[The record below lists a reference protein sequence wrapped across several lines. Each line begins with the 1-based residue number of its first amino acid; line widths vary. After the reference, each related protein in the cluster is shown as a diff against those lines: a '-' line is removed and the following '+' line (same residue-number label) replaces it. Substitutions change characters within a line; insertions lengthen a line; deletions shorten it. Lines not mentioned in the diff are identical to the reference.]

1 MDYINI
7 SQTIGIDTLINKK
20 LLAASAIFKHVRK
33 GEVLKLANLHN
44 VDAEVLDKIT
54 ILEIKSERI
63 KDADKVANVK
73 RELELLS
80 ASWLEAVEQDDSVRR
95 IHAELKTINEA
106 LWEIEDDIRD
116 KERAREF
123 DQVFIDLARSVYVTN
138 DQRANAKKELN
149 IYLGSEIVEEKSYQD
164 YS

>member
-1 MDYINI
+1 MTMDII
-7 SQTIGIDTLINKK
+7 QVPVSPG
-20 LLAASAIFKHVRK
+20 
-33 GEVLKLANLHN
+33 
-44 VDAEVLDKIT
+44 EVLDKIT

-63 KDADKVANVK
+63 SDVGKLANVK
-73 RELELLS
+73 RELELLQT
-80 ASWLEAVEQDDSVRR
+80 SWRQSVDEDETVSR

-123 DQVFIDLARSVYVTN
+123 DQRFIDLARSVYVTN
-138 DQRANAKKELN
+138 DQRADAKRELN

-164 YS
+164 YQ

>member
-1 MDYINI
+1 MDII
-7 SQTIGIDTLINKK
+7 
-20 LLAASAIFKHVRK
+20 HVPVSP
-33 GEVLKLANLHN
+33 G
-44 VDAEVLDKIT
+44 EVLDKIT

-63 KDADKVANVK
+63 SDADKLVNVK

-80 ASWLEAVEQDDSVRR
+80 AAWKKYVDVDDTVRA
-95 IHAELKTINEA
+95 IHARLKAINED

-138 DQRANAKKELN
+138 DRRADAKKELN
-149 IYLGSEIVEEKSYQD
+149 LYLGSEMVEEKSYQD
-164 YS
+164 FS

>member
-1 MDYINI
+1 MDII
-7 SQTIGIDTLINKK
+7 
-20 LLAASAIFKHVRK
+20 HVPVSP
-33 GEVLKLANLHN
+33 G
-44 VDAEVLDKIT
+44 EVLDKIT

-63 KDADKVANVK
+63 SDADKLVNVK
-73 RELELLS
+73 RELELLQ
-80 ASWLEAVEQDDSVRR
+80 ASWKQSVEQDDTVRA
-95 IHAELKTINEA
+95 IHAKLKSINED
-106 LWEIEDDIRD
+106 LWGIEDDIRD

-164 YS
+164 YK

>member
-1 MDYINI
+1 MDII
-7 SQTIGIDTLINKK
+7 QVPVSPG
-20 LLAASAIFKHVRK
+20 
-33 GEVLKLANLHN
+33 
-44 VDAEVLDKIT
+44 EVLDKIS

-63 KDADKVANVK
+63 SDTGKLANVK
-73 RELELLS
+73 RELELLQ
-80 ASWLEAVEQDDSVRR
+80 AAWLQSVKEDETVRR
-95 IHAELKTINEA
+95 IHADLKRINEA

-123 DQVFIDLARSVYVTN
+123 DQRFIDLARSVYVTN

-149 IYLGSEIVEEKSYQD
+149 VYLGSEIVEEKSYQD

>member
-1 MDYINI
+1 MDII
-7 SQTIGIDTLINKK
+7 QVPVSPG
-20 LLAASAIFKHVRK
+20 
-33 GEVLKLANLHN
+33 
-44 VDAEVLDKIT
+44 EVLDKIT

-63 KDADKVANVK
+63 SDAGKLANVK
-73 RELELLS
+73 RELELLQ
-80 ASWLEAVEQDDSVRR
+80 ASWQQSVPEDDTVRR
-95 IHAELKTINEA
+95 LHDELKTINEA